1 MPWCLIVD
9 SAQGRRRIPLS
20 APGTV
25 LVGSDPACQISID
38 QPTLS
43 RQHLALHLSDTRLE
57 IEDLGSRNGS
67 FVDNRRLEPGV
78 AEPVQAATSIRLGDV
93 EVRIARIDDD
103 DATPLTPTSAPEK
116 AAPGG
121 SANATFASGSGDRF
135 VRQHLPVL
143 LNLAASRPGATA
155 MLLAYA
161 NACAQSLPLRQLRL
175 TGIDGGIIFDWHPD
189 EVAGGNLV
197 ELVRDQWRWT
207 IGTDQPLPADRLQY
221 VAEIG
226 AGLARLASSE
236 SQSTA
241 KSAAAPAATRSLD
254 AQVQRIYRR
263 ATRVADS
270 DIHVLIRGESG
281 TGKELLARHIH
292 QASARR
298 DGPFVA
304 INCAAFSEEM
314 LEAELFGVV
323 RGAATGVDARAGM
336 FERADRGTLFLD
348 EIGDMAAAMQAR
360 ILRVLQEREVLRVG
374 GSTPVKV
381 DVRVISATHCD
392 IETMLADGRFRP
404 DLIHRIAD
412 WEVELPPLRDRP
424 SDILPLA
431 MTFLLRSIE
440 TRGLT
445 IRGLS
450 RAAANA
456 LLAYEWPG
464 NIRELEREMARVAVF
479 LDQDS
484 LVMSEDLRANIRSA
498 RQAGD
503 SKRLDQQLARA
514 ERNIVA
520 QAMLAAGQQT
530 TLAAE
535 QLGISRSTLY
545 RRLRDF
551 DLLPEGADADAPGN
565 P

>member
-1 MPWCLIVD
+1 MPWCLIID
-9 SAQGRRRIPLS
+9 SAQGRRRVPLS
-20 APGTV
+20 SSGT
-25 LVGSDPACQISID
+25 LMIGSDPACQISID

-43 RQHLALHLSDTRLE
+43 RQHLALHLSDAQLA
-57 IEDLGSRNGS
+57 IEDVGSRNGS

-78 AEPVQAATSIRLGDV
+78 AEPITSATRLRLGDV
-93 EVRIARIDDD
+93 ELLITGIDDD
-103 DATPLTPTSAPEK
+103 DATPHTSTGAPER
-116 AAPGG
+116 AAPDG
-121 SANATFASGSGDRF
+121 SVNATFASGSGDRF
-135 VRQHLPVL
+135 VRQQLPVL
-143 LNLAASRPGATA
+143 LKLAATRPGATA

-175 TGIDGGIIFDWHPD
+175 TAADDGIIFDWHVG
-189 EVAGGNLV
+189 ELAGGNLV

-207 IGTDQPLPADRLQY
+207 IGTEQPLAAERLQHI
-221 VAEIG
+221 AEIG
-226 AGLARLASSE
+226 AGLARLASNASR
-236 SQSTA
+236 SQPEQA
-241 KSAAAPAATRSLD
+241 EAPVATSSLD

-270 DIHVLIRGESG
+270 EIHVLIRGESG

-336 FERADRGTLFLD
+336 FERADHGTLFLD
-348 EIGDMAAAMQAR
+348 EIGDMAPAMQAR

-374 GSTPVKV
+374 GSMPVKV

-392 IETMLADGRFRP
+392 IERMLSDGRFRP

-424 SDILPLA
+424 ADILPLA
-431 MTFLLRSIE
+431 MSFLLRSIK

-450 RAAANA
+450 RGAANA

-484 LVMSEDLRANIRSA
+484 LVMSDDLRANIRRA

-503 SKRLDQQLARA
+503 GKRLDQQLARA
-514 ERNIVA
+514 ERNIIA
-520 QAMLAAGQQT
+520 QAMLASGQQAS
-530 TLAAE
+530 LVAE

-545 RRLRDF
+545 RRLREF
-551 DLLPEGADADAPGN
+551 DLLPEGTEAGDP
-565 P
+565 